1 MATKTSWPHLSTSE
15 TIRQRAKSLSQSQ
28 RQMISD
34 LVGIRIERGM
44 TQEDVALMLGVTRQR
59 VSRMEQYD
67 SNPRLETI
75 RRYANAVGARI
86 ESRVTIDEWHENQH
100 EATTAP

>member
-1 MATKTSWPHLSTSE
+1 MANKTSWPHLSNSE
-15 TIRQRAKSLSQSQ
+15 AIRQRAKSLSQSH

-34 LVGIRIERGM
+34 LVDIRVERGM
-44 TQEDVALMLGVTRQR
+44 TQDEVAIILGVTRQR

-86 ESRVTIDEWHENQH
+86 ESRVTIDESHENQH
-100 EATTAP
+100 GAKSAG

>member
-1 MATKTSWPHLSTSE
+1 
-15 TIRQRAKSLSQSQ
+15 
-28 RQMISD
+28 MISD

-86 ESRVTIDEWHENQH
+86 ESRVTIDEWRENQVVALFAFKYAH
-100 EATTAP
+100 RFAGLFGTFGASRMSRIDGIFL

>member
-1 MATKTSWPHLSTSE
+1 MTPE
-15 TIRQRAKSLSQSQ
+15 TLRTRAKNLSQSH

-34 LVGIRIERGM
+34 LVDVRIARGM
-44 TQEDVALMLGVTRQR
+44 TQDDVAAVLGVTRQR

-86 ESRVTIDEWHENQH
+86 ESQVSMDDCHENQRD
-100 EATTAP
+100 AKRAG